1 MIVHDVT
8 KRPKLLLTFVS
19 AAISLQGFWDRYII
33 YRQEKIIPFRVQFYE
48 LRQTHRVMDPPP
60 QQDMEQA
67 EHPLHFLLC
76 PFRAS
81 ISFHPYPDNQRSISC
96 LCYFIFIRM
105 PYKSTHSFTWDN
117 ELEPY
122 TAVGVNI
129 FLFRRSGFMDIPFM
143 DRIC

>member
-1 MIVHDVT
+1 MIVHDVI
-8 KRPKLLLTFVS
+8 KRPKLLLILVS
-19 AAISLQGFWDRYII
+19 AVISLQDFGDRYII
-33 YRQEKIIPFRVQFYE
+33 YMQEKISPFRVQFYE
-48 LRQTHRVMDPPP
+48 LRQTHRVMYPPP

-96 LCYFIFIRM
+96 LYYFIFIRM
-105 PYKSTHSFTWDN
+105 PYQLTHSFTWDN

-122 TAVGVNI
+122 AAVCVNI
-129 FLFRRSGFMDIPFM
+129 FPFQNK
-143 DRIC
+143 